1 MKFVKGCT
9 NTSCS
14 MNKKKK
20 TFKSNINFCP
30 ECGSK
35 LVAVCKTKNCY
46 QVLDDPETDTMVI
59 ATPWSKKKTFY
70 YNQKINCMRASGSVE
85 FDGKIYTFN
94 PRTDFGTLDWGARCL
109 DLRQHMVLGKL

>member
-46 QVLDDPETDTMVI
+46 QVLDDPETVYCALCRAKQDDQKDKLKEKIVIGAGGVMAAAGMVFLKDVDKL
-59 ATPWSKKKTFY
+59 AKMMSKIKPK
-70 YNQKINCMRASGSVE
+70 
-85 FDGKIYTFN
+85 
-94 PRTDFGTLDWGARCL
+94 
-109 DLRQHMVLGKL
+109 

>member
-1 MKFVKGCT
+1 
-9 NTSCS
+9 

-46 QVLDDPETDTMVI
+46 QVLDDPETVYCALCRAKQDDQKDKLKEKIVFGAGGVMAAAGMVFLKNMDKLEKMI
-59 ATPWSKKKTFY
+59 SKIKPK
-70 YNQKINCMRASGSVE
+70 
-85 FDGKIYTFN
+85 
-94 PRTDFGTLDWGARCL
+94 
-109 DLRQHMVLGKL
+109 

>member
-9 NTSCS
+9 NTSCL

-46 QVLDDPETDTMVI
+46 QVLDDPETVYCALCRAKQDD
-59 ATPWSKKKTFY
+59 
-70 YNQKINCMRASGSVE
+70 QKDKLKEKIVFGAGSVMAAAGMVFLKNMDKLE
-85 FDGKIYTFN
+85 KMISKIK
-94 PRTDFGTLDWGARCL
+94 P
-109 DLRQHMVLGKL
+109 K